1 MTILVDGGLRNG
13 NDIFKALALGA
24 DAAILARPHVT
35 AVYGGGTE
43 GVRALTQKLMAELED
58 TLATHLPHHLTLDL
72 SGITFMDSSGIAL
85 LLRTHRRVTG
95 FGGTMR
101 VTHIPTQPRRVLDAA
116 GVGRIISLE

>member
-1 MTILVDGGLRNG
+1 MPITIDRQPGGLTITLTG
-13 NDIFKALALGA
+13 EIDHHGA
-24 DAAILARPHVT
+24 RT
-35 AVYGGGTE
+35 M
-43 GVRALTQKLMAELED
+43 MAELED
-58 TLATHLPHHLTLDL
+58 TLATHLPHHLTLNL